1 METLF
6 TFDVP
11 GVGTRTITGNDAEGA
26 VSRLQQRLDSER
38 DESEPQVRVTAGMIE
53 STEAHHGLDEFEAK
67 YTLVSNP
74 ANGGDAPPSSC
85 MFETRGDEVEHV
97 NGLDPRNVWTLLDC
111 GDGAQWLSAGRQFVN
126 RLGYF
131 VTEEPWADAGETYL
145 YAA

>member
-11 GVGTRTITGNDAEGA
+11 GVGTRTTTGDDAGDA
-26 VSRLQQRLDSER
+26 VSRLQQRLDAER
-38 DESEPQVRVTAGMIE
+38 DDSEPHVRVTAEMIE
-53 STEAHHGLDEFEAK
+53 STEEHPGLDEFVAK
-67 YTLVSNP
+67 YRLVSNP
-74 ANGGDAPPSSC
+74 ANEGGDPPSSC
-85 MFETRGDEVEHV
+85 MFETRGDEVNHV